1 MIVICDENKIISLAG
16 YLAEKILVVIMKQNI
31 LIESAYFL
39 PDSISSTG
47 RKLSIQSDA
56 RYRFERGIDPES
68 TKNGINLASKMITE
82 LCGGEL
88 CEI

>member
-16 YLAEKILVVIMKQNI
+16 IMEEKFCCDHETKNI

-47 RKLSIQSDA
+47 RKLNIQSDGDTDLN
-56 RYRFERGIDPES
+56 RNRPKIDKEWD
-68 TKNGINLASKMITE
+68 
-82 LCGGEL
+82 
-88 CEI
+88 

>member
-16 YLAEKILVVIMKQNI
+16 ILGGKNSCCDHETKNI

-47 RKLSIQSDA
+47 RKLNIQSDA
-56 RYRFERGIDPES
+56 DTDLNE
-68 TKNGINLASKMITE
+68 E
-82 LCGGEL
+82 LTLNQQRMGL
-88 CEI
+88 I